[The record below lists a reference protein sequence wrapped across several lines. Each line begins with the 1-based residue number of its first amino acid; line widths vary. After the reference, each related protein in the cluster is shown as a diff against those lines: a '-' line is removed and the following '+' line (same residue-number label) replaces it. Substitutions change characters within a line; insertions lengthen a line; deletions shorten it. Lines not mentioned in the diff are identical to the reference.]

1 MKNYLFHVGIDI
13 SKLKLDVVIIPKN
26 NLAGNEHF
34 IVDNNKKGIKN
45 ILDRLKKKVDLKDI
59 LFCCENTGIY
69 TNHLTDYLT
78 RERLHCWVV
87 PAIEIKKS
95 KGISRGKND
104 KTDARDIAWY
114 SIRNFDKLK
123 LYEVRG
129 REIQQLKLLHT
140 EREKLLKAIGSLK
153 RSQENKEYIDKEIY
167 KPIASINAKTIK
179 LLKASLKE
187 INKKIKEIIES
198 REVLKKQ
205 SQLIKS
211 VKGIGEQTATY
222 FIIATNGFTA
232 FENWRKLA
240 CYSGIAPFENSS
252 GSSLKGKTKV
262 SNLADK
268 KMKTLLQ
275 MCAITAIQ
283 YDPQLKEYYN
293 RKIAEG
299 KNPMLVLNNVR
310 CKLMSRVFAV
320 VKRQTPFVNIHQF
333 AA

>member
-1 MKNYLFHVGIDI
+1 M
-13 SKLKLDVVIIPKN
+13 
-26 NLAGNEHF
+26 
-34 IVDNNKKGIKN
+34 
-45 ILDRLKKKVDLKDI
+45 
-59 LFCCENTGIY
+59 
-69 TNHLTDYLT
+69 
-78 RERLHCWVV
+78 HCWVV
-87 PAIEIKKS
+87 PAIELKKS
-95 KGISRGKND
+95 KGISRRKND
-104 KTDARDIAWY
+104 KTDARDIALY
-114 SIRNFDKLK
+114 SIRNIDKLK
-123 LYEVRG
+123 LYEERG
-129 REIQQLKLLHT
+129 KEIQQLKLLYT

-153 RSQENKEYIDKEIY
+153 RSQENKEYMDKEIY
-167 KPIASINAKTIK
+167 KPIASINAKNIK
-179 LLKASLKE
+179 LLKASFKE

-198 REVLKKQ
+198 KEELKKQ

-222 FIIATNGFTA
+222 FIIATNGFSA

-268 KMKTLLQ
+268 KMKSLLQ

-299 KNPMLVLNNVR
+299 KNPMLVLNNIR

-320 VKRQTPFVNIHQF
+320 VKRQTPFVNIYQF